1 MKLRI
6 LFVSALFLFLAGA
19 AMAVP
24 TIGEPTVPDGAELL
38 AAWDLESLAAPTSAG
53 FALAAPMPVQEP
65 TELAAFG
72 PCGCTPIPGC
82 PFPLPL
88 PGPFGPTIFNP
99 FPLPGPCTC
108 PLPF

>member
-1 MKLRI
+1 MKLRTTF
-6 LFVSALFLFLAGA
+6 LSVLFLSFAGA
-19 AMAVP
+19 AMA
-24 TIGEPTVPDGAELL
+24 TPTVADAPDPGDSTLVTT
-38 AAWDLESLAAPTSAG
+38 WDLEPGVTPVEG